1 MARSIEQIYA
11 YAPEAARNRLR
22 AFRERYPAKIMDRP
36 SGMYRCWDINDAHSA
51 NLPVVFLPT
60 GLGHGE
66 MWFPYLLEGRYFT
79 RCIAFSLADA
89 NDVTTLAEE
98 YLDMLTVLGVS
109 RFVLVAQSVGGL
121 VAQVM
126 AARAPERV
134 AGLCLI
140 TSGAPAKDLPAPI
153 RARWVARKQKR
164 LKMSLQGFGPNM
176 RLALAGRMYAALC
189 PERYEEAQ
197 TFWPAYF
204 EETFLE
210 YMYKKMHLNFNTG
223 VLPSV
228 YEKYAFTKESFAPMP
243 VLLMTSSGDKTFTPE
258 EQTALQT
265 LFPQAQVYDM
275 GDVGQLSLQLE
286 EEKNLPVLLAFLEK
300 TCAV

>member
-1 MARSIEQIYA
+1 MARSLEQIYA
-11 YAPEAARNRLR
+11 YAPEAARQRLA
-22 AFRERYPAKIMDRP
+22 AFRQRYPAKIMDCRT
-36 SGMYRCWDINDAHSA
+36 GMYRYWDIDDAKTG
-51 NLPVVFLPT
+51 NLPLVFLPT

-89 NDVTTLAEE
+89 ADVTSLANE
-98 YLDMLTVLGVS
+98 YLSMLSDLGVS

-126 AARAPERV
+126 ASIAPDRV
-134 AGLCLI
+134 TGLCLI

-153 RARWVARKQKR
+153 RARWVARKKVR
-164 LKMSLQGFGPNM
+164 LKMRLQGFGPNM
-176 RLALAGRMYAALC
+176 RLALAGRMYSALC
-189 PERYEEAQ
+189 PERFEETQ

-223 VLPSV
+223 VIPSV
-228 YEKYAFTKESFAPMP
+228 YENYALRRIVSAPCP
-243 VLLMTSSGDKTFTPE
+243 CCS
-258 EQTALQT
+258 
-265 LFPQAQVYDM
+265 
-275 GDVGQLSLQLE
+275 
-286 EEKNLPVLLAFLEK
+286 
-300 TCAV
+300 